1 VLSTKQ
7 QNLLGNKNYGCVV
20 FSFFLLLE
28 SLEMAKLIGRCLVDL
43 GELLD

>member
-1 VLSTKQ
+1 
-7 QNLLGNKNYGCVV
+7 VV

-28 SLEMAKLIGRCLVDL
+28 SLEMARLIGCCLVDL